1 MIASSPAVRPS
12 AKPPTVAR
20 AASSRRT
27 LRQPIT
33 DADVACI
40 RRHIGS
46 MPITHIARLLGRD
59 PTVISYTARKL
70 GLLPPVARQPR
81 KRGYVEPRY
90 DAERETRQAATLAEL
105 HRLCRLAHIP
115 VTRLDSPI
123 VLARRLMAAT
133 AWRPL
138 NIIVACDLNL
148 DDEFT
153 PRPAV
158 TPTNTQPGTPE
169 RVAVYMARVERGEE
183 IWHPGDAN
191 P

>member
-12 AKPPTVAR
+12 AKPPAIAR
-20 AASSRRT
+20 PGGAHRQF
-27 LRQPIT
+27 RQPIT

-46 MPITHIARLLGRD
+46 MPIAHIARLLGRHQ
-59 PTVISYTARKL
+59 TVISYTARKL

-81 KRGYVEPRY
+81 KRGYIEPRY

-105 HRLCRLAHIP
+105 HYLCRLAHLT
-115 VTRLDSPI
+115 VAKLDPPI

-158 TPTNTQPGTPE
+158 TPTSTQPGTPE
-169 RVAVYMARVERGEE
+169 RVKVYMARVEAGEE